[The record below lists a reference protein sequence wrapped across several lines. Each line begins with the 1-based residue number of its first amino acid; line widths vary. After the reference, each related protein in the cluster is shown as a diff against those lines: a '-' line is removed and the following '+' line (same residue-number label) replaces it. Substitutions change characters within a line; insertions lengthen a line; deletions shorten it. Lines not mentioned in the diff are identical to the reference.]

1 MYQGKKIGAVIAAA
15 GSGTR
20 MDTGSA
26 LPKQFLKIGGVP
38 MIRRTVMAFEASPWV
53 DDICVVINGK
63 FRAEYEEA
71 LRGMKKIRCMP
82 VGGRQ
87 RQESVGEGLR
97 RLAEESAFEYVMI
110 HDGARP
116 YVSDHVIESSLAA
129 ALKNGAAVAAVP
141 VKDTIRRGT
150 MTLSRSDLFAVQ
162 TPQTF
167 ARDTILLAYERAA
180 SDGFQGTDDGGLV
193 ERLGLSV
200 ALSEGDYANIKITTK
215 EDLKMEYRIGTG
227 YDVHRLEYG
236 RRLVLGGVTLEH
248 EKGLLGHSDADVLLH
263 AIMDALLGAA
273 ALGDI
278 GKHFPDTDPR
288 YKDISS
294 LALLRETAG
303 LLADAGCATVNVD
316 ATLIAQRPKVA
327 AHMDEMRRNIADA
340 LGIPLEK
347 VSVKATTTEK
357 LGFAGREEGIA
368 AEAVALIS
376 GN

>member
-1 MYQGKKIGAVIAAA
+1 MYQGKRIGAIIAAA
-15 GSGTR
+15 GTGTR
-20 MDTGSA
+20 MNQSGG

-38 MIRRTVMAFEASPWV
+38 MIRRTVMAFEKNPWV

-63 FRAEYEEA
+63 FRTEYEKA
-71 LRGMKKIRCMP
+71 LAGMKKIRCMP
-82 VGGRQ
+82 VGGRE

-116 YVSDHVIESSLAA
+116 YVSDRVIGHSLET
-129 ALKNGAAVAAVP
+129 ALRNGAAVAAVP
-141 VKDTIRRGT
+141 VKDTIRRGA

-167 ARDTILLAYERAA
+167 AREIILSAYERAA

-193 ERLGLSV
+193 ERLGLPV

-215 EDLKMEYRIGTG
+215 EDLKMEYRVGTG

-236 RRLVLGGVTLEH
+236 RKLVLGGVTLEH

-263 AIMDALLGAA
+263 AVMDALLGAA

-278 GKHFPDTDPR
+278 GKHFPDTDLR

-294 LALLRETAG
+294 LSLLRETAG
-303 LLADAGCATVNVD
+303 LLADAGCEVVNID
-316 ATLIAQRPKVA
+316 ATLIAQRPKVSGKI
-327 AHMDEMRRNIADA
+327 DEMRRNIAEA
-340 LGIPLEK
+340 LGIHLEK